1 MRTEQTFDAMR
12 SMPVEIPPEKVEQFV
27 LAQVA
32 AGTVVVAA
40 ATVVKKSAFF
50 FHLNTI
56 VMTTAAAATLTT
68 LAVVFY
74 PGDAPA
80 TLAAKNSP
88 PPSAS
93 STLVIT
99 EPEKESLLTTVDT
112 PVTKTVQPE
121 TKTITHVIVVTGNDT
136 VSNTKT
142 TTLTPADAP
151 KPVVIVQGS
160 NVRVQPNPADYM
172 FTYYQAEPFK
182 PLEEQ
187 LAEMERMD
195 ELAQLD
201 GELAKLHIME
211 SELEAA
217 EAQIKAEQA
226 EMEAQIAREEAEMEA
241 AQAEMEAAEAEMASV
256 KACTEQ
262 DNRLISLIEEALLAD
277 SLITNAQHY
286 SFSFNDKSL
295 VVNGKKQSG
304 EMWEKYKNIITS
316 NSDYRISRRF
326 HFSISKNGKQMTKTI
341 NN

>member
-12 SMPVEIPPEKVEQFV
+12 RMPVEIPPEKVEQFV
-27 LAQVA
+27 LAQVV
-32 AGTVVVAA
+32 AGTVAVAA

-68 LAVVFY
+68 LAVIFY

-80 TLAAKNSP
+80 SLASKNSP
-88 PPSAS
+88 PPSAQEN
-93 STLVIT
+93 TLFVA
-99 EPEKESLLTTVDT
+99 PEKEELLTAVDT
-112 PVTKTVQPE
+112 PATKAVQPE

-151 KPVVIVQGS
+151 KPVVVVQGN
-160 NVRVQPNPADYM
+160 NVHVQPNPADYM

-195 ELAQLD
+195 ELARRD

-217 EAQIKAEQA
+217 
-226 EMEAQIAREEAEMEA
+226 
-241 AQAEMEAAEAEMASV
+241 
-256 KACTEQ
+256 
-262 DNRLISLIEEALLAD
+262 
-277 SLITNAQHY
+277 
-286 SFSFNDKSL
+286 
-295 VVNGKKQSG
+295 
-304 EMWEKYKNIITS
+304 
-316 NSDYRISRRF
+316 
-326 HFSISKNGKQMTKTI
+326 
-341 NN
+341 